1 MVLGEVAVEE
11 ASHVVSCKSPPLTN
25 QLYIHTYIHIY
36 IYIYTN
42 DPLHMQLSA

>member
-25 QLYIHTYIHIY
+25 QLYIHTYIQIY
-36 IYIYTN
+36 IYIYYRSPAHAT
-42 DPLHMQLSA
+42 